1 MAPATVNCLKRYKYF
16 LVGFLFLS
24 FLCGITILQGENSY
38 IFIHDQFDGEVF
50 SYLLHA
56 NHLGETIYPE
66 LMNGLPKTGVQLASP
81 ATLFF
86 YLILPPINAY
96 LWNLFFVA
104 IIGYIG
110 LYLFLTENDC
120 KKSISAISAL
130 LFALLPFYSV
140 YGLSIMGLP
149 LFFYSILKL
158 KRVNSKREI
167 FLCYGIVFLYGIF
180 SSMALIG
187 YAVLLVL
194 GVVVIGLFT
203 FRKYKWAVY
212 ALKSE
217 ILLLVTYVVCNSE
230 LILQLLG
237 RGGTSHREEM
247 LLEASPFSFQKVF
260 SMFINGQYHA
270 VSNHRYLIL
279 LIAGVFF
286 VSVVAY
292 RAMTRQ
298 EKEKFVKILALSLF
312 AFCIAL
318 IYAAYTS
325 TFIVNWRNTLP
336 GALRSFQ
343 ADRFY
348 WFYPFIWYANMGL
361 SLDLGWNI
369 FSRMKG
375 RVLKS
380 IFAIFSGTLIA
391 MTLFLSRNNIL
402 FKNFVQDIL
411 PRDSSVASR
420 LSASNITWEEFV
432 ATDIFSEIEKDIDK
446 VESEYRVISI
456 GLYPTVALYNGFFCL
471 DGYSNN
477 YPLDYKHEFYQI
489 IKDELELA
497 PELKAYY
504 CDWGN
509 RCYAYTHELKMQ
521 YMISKNSDLKIQDLC
536 LDLDAFEKMG
546 GKYIFSAVEI
556 VSHQKYG
563 LTLVGSYETDESYY
577 RVWVYSL

>member
-1 MAPATVNCLKRYKYF
+1 MAPTLVNNLKRYNYF
-16 LVGFLFLS
+16 LIGILLLS
-24 FLCGITILQGENSY
+24 ILCGITILQGESSY
-38 IFIHDQFDGEVF
+38 ITIHDQFDGEVF

-56 NHLGETIYPE
+56 NHLGETVYPE
-66 LMNGLPKTGVQLASP
+66 LMNGLPKTGAQLASP

-86 YLILPPINAY
+86 YLIAPPINAY

-110 LYLFLTENDC
+110 LYLFLTENSG
-120 KKSISAISAL
+120 KKIISVITAL

-149 LFFYSILKL
+149 LLFYSILKL
-158 KRVNSKREI
+158 KRVNSRREV

-180 SSMALIG
+180 SSIALIG

-194 GVVVIGLFT
+194 GVAVICLFA
-203 FRKYKWAVY
+203 FKKYKWAIRV
-212 ALKSE
+212 LKSE
-217 ILLLVTYVVCNSE
+217 GLLLITYIACNSE

-237 RGGTSHREEM
+237 GGETSHREEM
-247 LLEASPFSFQKVF
+247 LIENSPFSFQKVF

-279 LIAGVFF
+279 LI
-286 VSVVAY
+286 VSVLIISTVVY
-292 RAMTRQ
+292 RTMTQQ
-298 EKEKFVKILALSLF
+298 EKEKLVKILAFSFSAF
-312 AFCIAL
+312 AIAL

-325 TFIVNWRNTLP
+325 TFIVNWRNMLP
-336 GALRSFQ
+336 GTLRSFQ